1 MYLGTRDSDAKSQGK
16 EEKKIAA
23 DVIYDQLQERTK
35 GNQQLDKTQRIK
47 TRSGKL
53 SSDAKFK

>member
-1 MYLGTRDSDAKSQGK
+1 MQNHK
-16 EEKKIAA
+16 EKKKKKIAA

-47 TRSGKL
+47 TRSCKL
-53 SSDAKFK
+53 SSDAKFKW